1 MLYSGNLYQDF
12 IQAYNGLAEGVD
24 GRKDFY
30 KENNVL
36 TSQGVRDGLNE
47 IYYEETEE
55 QFLQRFNKGTNALF
69 SQDQTPFEKNDFQ
82 NIYQTPARFHKG
94 GYTQPQFINNNGI
107 VHNND
112 LWINNPN
119 YFYKGA
125 EVN

>member
-1 MLYSGNLYQDF
+1 LLYSGNLYQDF
-12 IQAYNGLAEGVD
+12 IQAYAGIAEGVD

-30 KENNVL
+30 KESNIL
-36 TSQGVRDGLNE
+36 TSQGVKDGLTE

-69 SQDQTPFEKNDFQ
+69 SQYQTPVEANDFQ
-82 NIYQTPARFHKG
+82 NIYQTPARFFKG
-94 GYTQPQFINNNGI
+94 GYTQPQLINNNGI

-125 EVN
+125 VVN